1 MGSNYPNKGSMNK
14 SGLFIQLALLTIS
27 CTAIAKI
34 YNPHNTVVVVDE
46 KHVICKHTR
55 PGFKDFKA
63 LASGKTFKKL
73 PTIVYLLTFKYKK
86 IKKYGFSV
94 TENIKGTAN
103 IIHEVLRWMKQKK
116 YGDLTSLESDI
127 LNISVPMKLR
137 KNVIPICKSLKAKG
151 ATIFLDSD
159 MDTIHEHVLTRKIKK
174 SGTDLSFATGSIA
187 ITPYDL
193 KQRPS
198 CKHYE
203 GYSQID
209 SFNYA
214 VNENKFLPKRY
225 SIMHSIVGAD
235 KDIVFIVRHIGE
247 ADAARAAGF
256 DVILFNSEEQLRSEL
271 KSRGLLN

>member
-1 MGSNYPNKGSMNK
+1 MNK
-14 SGLFIQLALLTIS
+14 SGLCVKLALAIQVITLS
-27 CTAIAKI
+27 CTAVAKV
-34 YNPHNTVVVVDE
+34 YNPHNTVVVLDE
-46 KHVICKHTR
+46 KHIICKHTR
-55 PGFKDFKA
+55 PGFKDFKT
-63 LASGKTFKKL
+63 LASSKTFKKL

-137 KNVIPICKSLKAKG
+137 KNIIPICKEIKAKG

-159 MDTIHEHVLTRKIKK
+159 MDTIHEQVLSKKIKK
-174 SGTDLSFATGSIA
+174 SGADLSFATGSIT

-198 CKHYE
+198 CKHFDDYT
-203 GYSQID
+203 QID

-214 VNENKFLPKRY
+214 VYEHKFLPKRY
-225 SIMHSIVGAD
+225 SIMHSIVGVD
-235 KDIVFIVRHIGE
+235 KDILFIVRHIGE

-256 DVILFNSEEQLRSEL
+256 DVIIFSSEEQLRSEL